1 MINKE
6 MPAVT
11 STNPVEQKDNG
22 QEPVAYTSVNNQILN
37 KIRQNTKCFHRRF
50 Q

>member
-11 STNPVEQKDNG
+11 STNPVEQKESG
-22 QEPVAYTSVNNQILN
+22 QEPIAYTSVSSKYLCMFKPN
-37 KIRQNTKCFHRRF
+37 KNEMFF
-50 Q
+50 